1 MLTVSILLLSQFLG
15 VAPGEKDSELQ
26 ARKIISESLA
36 VQISAAIMAHQMTSV
51 GDILRSATERN
62 ESVQSAALRR
72 KSGDLVSE
80 AGDHNQHWDLEAG
93 EHSTA
98 EQIRVPIYNGGEP
111 WGSFEVSFPP
121 LGVMEDESLFQ
132 NSFYGLTLF
141 VALVGFLLY
150 LVFLKRALRE
160 LNPDAVI
167 PDRVRKA
174 LDTLAEGLLI
184 LDQKE
189 HILFANAAF
198 AKKTGLTAKT
208 LMGKKARDLDW
219 EINGE
224 AREKTLFPWTRINQ
238 GETVNT
244 RVQLKLI
251 TEMKERYTF
260 QVSASPINGQSNEV
274 RGALVTFD
282 DVTEIEHKNTEL
294 EQTLG
299 RLKQS
304 QKEISRQNQELQ
316 VLATRDPLTNCMNRR
331 SFFEGF
337 KTLFQEAR
345 EQGEELSCIMTD
357 IDHFKSVN
365 DRFGHATGDKV
376 IKLVAGILINTV
388 RPNDLVGRYGGEEFC
403 VVLQGADMAFAHS
416 VAERMRSALLNGNE
430 IKFTSAIRI
439 TASFGVSSLA
449 DGAPDPSEMVN
460 QADIAL
466 YAAKE
471 NGRNRVVG
479 WSQKDHAAN
488 STDDIVPQENHPPA
502 QAMAAPKREISQTD
516 GQQTTTSLRLV
527 DTDPD
532 DGMSSLSD
540 LKQQVQQLEQA
551 LLESQNADASKL
563 YRDDSTGL
571 PNQLL
576 LFDRI
581 SQAIERARRNNTK
594 AVVMILDID
603 MLQRINDTFGV
614 TVATKSVKAVSVKL
628 KRILRSTD
636 TVSVI
641 DKEVPT
647 FSISRI
653 NNDRFVILLSDLQ
666 QIESVVR
673 VINRIFSSFKKA
685 VTIEGNEIYL
695 NANIGLSLFPD
706 DGHTADHLLSHASSA
721 MRQAKQSSGRSKY
734 TFYSND
740 IDKQLK
746 QQVRLENELF
756 KATERGELILYYQ
769 PKVDLQSA
777 RITGMEALVR
787 WKHPRLGLVPPNDFI
802 PLAEQ
807 SGIIHKI
814 GSWVIRTACL
824 QSKMWWEK
832 GYGEIS
838 IAVNLSPVQFQSEA
852 FAANLLNQVAD
863 SGMPPSILELE
874 ITESVVMQNVD
885 SAVATMDRFSR
896 AGMQIS
902 LDDFGTGYSSL
913 SCLKRFPVDKLKIDR
928 TFISDITSNPSDAS
942 LVSSI
947 IGFLQELGC
956 NEIQGYFI
964 SRPVP
969 REAADKL
976 LGESASIRHKVM
988 NALGDSAYI
997 QAVDNLPG
1005 APAIAGVLNET
1016 SLPPVAILQEHRANR
1031 AS

>member
-15 VAPGEKDSELQ
+15 VAPEKNAAELQ

-36 VQISAAIMAHQMTSV
+36 VQISAAIMAQQTASV

-121 LGVMEDESLFQ
+121 LGVMEDDSIFQ

-471 NGRNRVVG
+471 NGRNRVV
-479 WSQKDHAAN
+479 
-488 STDDIVPQENHPPA
+488 
-502 QAMAAPKREISQTD
+502 
-516 GQQTTTSLRLV
+516 
-527 DTDPD
+527 
-532 DGMSSLSD
+532 
-540 LKQQVQQLEQA
+540 
-551 LLESQNADASKL
+551 
-563 YRDDSTGL
+563 
-571 PNQLL
+571 
-576 LFDRI
+576 
-581 SQAIERARRNNTK
+581 
-594 AVVMILDID
+594 
-603 MLQRINDTFGV
+603 
-614 TVATKSVKAVSVKL
+614 
-628 KRILRSTD
+628 
-636 TVSVI
+636 
-641 DKEVPT
+641 
-647 FSISRI
+647 
-653 NNDRFVILLSDLQ
+653 
-666 QIESVVR
+666 
-673 VINRIFSSFKKA
+673 
-685 VTIEGNEIYL
+685 
-695 NANIGLSLFPD
+695 
-706 DGHTADHLLSHASSA
+706 
-721 MRQAKQSSGRSKY
+721 
-734 TFYSND
+734 
-740 IDKQLK
+740 
-746 QQVRLENELF
+746 
-756 KATERGELILYYQ
+756 
-769 PKVDLQSA
+769 
-777 RITGMEALVR
+777 
-787 WKHPRLGLVPPNDFI
+787 
-802 PLAEQ
+802 
-807 SGIIHKI
+807 
-814 GSWVIRTACL
+814 
-824 QSKMWWEK
+824 
-832 GYGEIS
+832 
-838 IAVNLSPVQFQSEA
+838 
-852 FAANLLNQVAD
+852 
-863 SGMPPSILELE
+863 
-874 ITESVVMQNVD
+874 
-885 SAVATMDRFSR
+885 
-896 AGMQIS
+896 
-902 LDDFGTGYSSL
+902 
-913 SCLKRFPVDKLKIDR
+913 
-928 TFISDITSNPSDAS
+928 
-942 LVSSI
+942 
-947 IGFLQELGC
+947 
-956 NEIQGYFI
+956 
-964 SRPVP
+964 
-969 REAADKL
+969 
-976 LGESASIRHKVM
+976 
-988 NALGDSAYI
+988 
-997 QAVDNLPG
+997 
-1005 APAIAGVLNET
+1005 
-1016 SLPPVAILQEHRANR
+1016 
-1031 AS
+1031 